1 MIFETSRQTRLTIPM
16 AISLGYGILFSTV
29 ITLILA
35 PCLFM
40 VIGDVR
46 NALSKL
52 IRARSGG
59 SQVTEPQEPHLN
71 SRICA
76 EGFRDPLGSTR
87 NAANELLLRAISLF
101 FPLLSFVPQCEI
113 RFVWVCFRG
122 GPGGISF
129 HNPFPQRMLRWLC
142 PSKIGFVLHNC
153 ALSSLLVSDPFDVAQ
168 DRFRA

>member
-1 MIFETSRQTRLTIPM
+1 MIFETSPQARFIIPM

-59 SQVTEPQEPHLN
+59 SQVTEPHEPHLN
-71 SRICA
+71 RRIRRRIGA
-76 EGFRDPLGSTR
+76 ERFRDPLGSTR
-87 NAANELLLRAISLF
+87 NAVNELQLQAISLF
-101 FPLLSFVPQCEI
+101 FPLP
-113 RFVWVCFRG
+113 
-122 GPGGISF
+122 
-129 HNPFPQRMLRWLC
+129 
-142 PSKIGFVLHNC
+142 
-153 ALSSLLVSDPFDVAQ
+153 
-168 DRFRA
+168 